1 MSHTFYIYTSYGFA
15 GGMVVAV
22 IAWTWLDGR
31 LRRRELASLEAIG
44 IRRRSQRK
52 AEGEVR

>member
-1 MSHTFYIYTSYGFA
+1 MSHAFYIYASYGFA

-22 IAWTWLDGR
+22 VAWTWFDGH
-31 LRRRELASLEAIG
+31 LRRRELASLEAVG

-52 AEGEVR
+52 AEGETR